1 MPNTEDVAEKIA
13 DILADQTPRAANFLF
28 EISKSTAKN
37 VGSMTQEALDKL
49 LQSKKHD
56 KEMEKWLNLTGEI
69 LPTQMNEIIQ
79 KLGMRSSTIRVTN
92 SDAPDLESILK
103 EQGVLYAKLNMSKDD
118 GCSFVFLD
126 KDRDKVQDS
135 VSVLLARRGRVT
147 EMPANMYL
155 NHMAPENVQTISGLD
170 NVEATLFRHYA
181 RRQQFLFTV
190 IPQDQGR
197 SNIIVFDRKD
207 KEKARRALLQSSWD
221 LTGAN
226 GALYR
231 KQVEYHLEGHNKIR
245 FSIEDAQKELYVV
258 SKERP
263 DTFIHITEEDYS
275 LYKSGK
281 KVSRVPRTHPEFDTR
296 CYADCAALPGGV
308 AIDPNDFR
316 QGLHAED
323 MLDMP
328 TINLH
333 VSNFDEELERSRV
346 TGLINLIAEKETVDD
361 ENHSPWGLADPSIS
375 YSEFSGF
382 EFIMDADER
391 KAREYEFEHFKQA
404 AFYGKDRIESRELQ
418 LDQKSV
424 DYIIA
429 KAEEKRREGLEQA
442 QERTGAHTHSRHS
455 TNHTPAQDQSQAE
468 HDEPLL

>member
-1 MPNTEDVAEKIA
+1 MPTTEDVAEKIA
-13 DILADQTPRAANFLF
+13 DILADQTPRAANFIL
-28 EISKSTAKN
+28 ETGRSAAKN
-37 VGSMTQEALDKL
+37 VGAMTQEALDKL
-49 LQSKKHD
+49 LQNKKHD

-79 KLGMRSSTIRVTN
+79 KLGMRSSTIRIAN

-118 GCSFVFLD
+118 GCSYVFLD
-126 KDRDKVQDS
+126 KDRPKVQDA

-147 EMPANMYL
+147 EMPASMYV
-155 NHMAPENVQTISGLD
+155 NHMAPENVHTVGGLD
-170 NVEATLFRHYA
+170 DVEPALFRHYA
-181 RRQQFLFTV
+181 RKQQFLFTV

-197 SNIIVFDRKD
+197 SNLVVYDVKD
-207 KEKARRALLQSSWD
+207 KDKARRALLQASWD

-231 KQVEYHLEGHNKIR
+231 KQVEYHLQGHNKIR
-245 FSIEDAQKELYVV
+245 FSIEDAQRELYIV

-263 DTFIHITEEDYS
+263 DTYIHITEEDYS
-275 LYKSGK
+275 LYKGGH
-281 KVSRVPRTHPEFDTR
+281 KVSSVPRTSPEFDTR
-296 CYADCAALPGGV
+296 CYADCAALPSGV
-308 AIDPNDFR
+308 VIDPDAFR
-316 QGLHAED
+316 QGLNAED

-333 VSNFDEELERSRV
+333 VRDFNEELERNRV
-346 TGLINLIAEKETVDD
+346 TGLINLVAEKETVDD

-404 AFYGKDRIESRELQ
+404 AFYSKDHFDASEIH
-418 LDQKSV
+418 LDQKNV

-429 KAEEKRREGLEQA
+429 KAEEQRKAGLEQ
-442 QERTGAHTHSRHS
+442 ERTRTSAFSRQTDTAPKAAS
-455 TNHTPAQDQSQAE
+455 PSESE
-468 HDEPLL
+468 HEEPLL